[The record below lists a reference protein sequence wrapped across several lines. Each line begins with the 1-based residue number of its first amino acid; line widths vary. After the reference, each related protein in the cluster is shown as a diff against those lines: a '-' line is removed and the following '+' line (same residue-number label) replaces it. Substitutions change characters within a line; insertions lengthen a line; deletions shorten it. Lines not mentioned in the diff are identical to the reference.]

1 MAALLDTRHRHIARV
16 VAQQF
21 SMTVAAVEEVLADE
35 RHLTE
40 AANFFAA
47 EGTPSKLI
55 FFRQSRD
62 EFTEDG
68 ELVEAAGSPHPRQSM
83 RRERQSVPARARAI
97 PGTMWPCRWTDPLS
111 HAGRHTTRF
120 PAPHPPDAAAAAE
133 PAHRCHGPTSRPS
146 SPLPQ
151 KLRWRSSL

>member
-21 SMTVAAVEEVLADE
+21 GMTVAAVEEVLADE

-40 AANFFAA
+40 AANFFIA

-68 ELVEAAGSPHPRQSM
+68 ELVEAAGSRAPWL
-83 RRERQSVPARARAI
+83 ARASQRV
-97 PGTMWPCRWTDPLS
+97 
-111 HAGRHTTRF
+111 
-120 PAPHPPDAAAAAE
+120 APRRMAAAV
-133 PAHRCHGPTSRPS
+133 AHA
-146 SPLPQ
+146 
-151 KLRWRSSL
+151 

>member
-1 MAALLDTRHRHIARV
+1 MAAMLDTRHRHIARV

-21 SMTVAAVEEVLADE
+21 GMTVAAVEEVLADE

-68 ELVEAAGSPHPRQSM
+68 ELVEAAGSPIHPRHRLASQKSRATM
-83 RRERQSVPARARAI
+83 R
-97 PGTMWPCRWTDPLS
+97 
-111 HAGRHTTRF
+111 
-120 PAPHPPDAAAAAE
+120 AP
-133 PAHRCHGPTSRPS
+133 T
-146 SPLPQ
+146 
-151 KLRWRSSL
+151 